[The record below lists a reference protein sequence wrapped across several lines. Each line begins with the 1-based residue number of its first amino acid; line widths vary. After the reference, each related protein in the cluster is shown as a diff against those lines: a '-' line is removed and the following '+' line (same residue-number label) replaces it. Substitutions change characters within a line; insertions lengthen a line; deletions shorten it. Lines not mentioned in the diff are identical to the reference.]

1 MTPGLLDRRDGP
13 WLGAGLAAGV
23 LAVAVY
29 LVTNPYPAYGAGLY
43 LRLAEALVAN
53 GYVPPPNVSGYTA
66 AGVPF
71 AYPPLQFYVLAGL
84 LDLGVDPVTIARL
97 LPGVGVLAALVPTYL
112 LARDYTGSRPAGAL
126 AAAATALNP
135 QLLQWHVSAGGV
147 VRAFAFCYAL
157 LAVYAGYRAF
167 EADSRRGA
175 LGAVALGALAFGATL
190 LSHPTYTV
198 FAGTSVLLLW
208 LVRDRSTAGFARGT
222 AIAVGG
228 VALAAPWL
236 GWVVAT
242 HGPDVLLG
250 AAGTH
255 GGLGGGTDTLDAGL
269 SLALL
274 PVVGGLYLRWRGDR
288 FLLAWAAVALVLF
301 AQARFVFAVGSV
313 VLAAV
318 AADLSGRLAFDT
330 LEGTVAGV
338 DRRSALAAACLLLG
352 TVAGAGYF
360 AHEATLDGDPSTP
373 EFLDDESVAAMAWV
387 QAETAPDATF
397 VVLGDAAEWFPLL
410 ADRTILVGPWGVEWR
425 GPTAYERQLR
435 AYRQVSA
442 CATADCVE
450 RWFPADRSPTYVYVP
465 RGGYTV
471 RGHQHV
477 AFGTLERSF
486 AVSPAWDRAYANHGV
501 VVYRAVGRDRPGSP
515 GSLGPW
521 LDEVRERDDERDQ
534 PAAEG
539 ERADP
544 AVAASDAGG
553 QQAERGGQREAV
565 ADERRRIPVD
575 ADDQRVEGQ
584 PREQAAG
591 REDGHPTGRAV
602 GGETVDQ

>member
-1 MTPGLLDRRDGP
+1 MTPGFLDRRDGP
-13 WLGAGLAAGV
+13 WLGAGLVAGV

-29 LVTNPYPAYGAGLY
+29 LATNPYPAYGAGLY
-43 LRLAEALVAN
+43 LRLAEALVTN
-53 GYVPPPNVSGYTA
+53 GYVPPARVGGYTA

-84 LDLGVDPVTIARL
+84 LDLGADPVTLARL

-112 LARDYTGSRPAGAL
+112 LARDYTDSRPAGAL
-126 AAAATALNP
+126 AAVATALNP

-157 LAVYAGYRAF
+157 GTVYAGYRAF
-167 EADSRRGA
+167 EASSRRGA
-175 LGAVALGALAFGATL
+175 LGAVAAGALAFGATL

-208 LVRDRSTAGFARGT
+208 LVRDRSVAGFARGA
-222 AIAVGG
+222 AIALGG
-228 VALAAPWL
+228 VVLAAPWL

-255 GGLGGGTDTLDAGL
+255 GGLGGGTDALRGGL

-274 PVVGGLYLRWRGDR
+274 PVVGGVYLRWRGDR
-288 FLLAWAAVALVLF
+288 FLLVWAAAALVLF

-318 AADLSGRLAFDT
+318 AADLSGRPGFDALDGT
-330 LEGTVAGV
+330 LAGV
-338 DRRSALAAACLLLG
+338 DHRAALAAAVLVLG
-352 TVAGAGYF
+352 TVAGGAYF

-373 EFLDDESVAAMAWV
+373 EFIDDESVAAMEWARV
-387 QAETAPDATF
+387 ETAPDATF

-435 AYRQVSA
+435 AYKRVSD
-442 CATADCVE
+442 CRTVDCVE
-450 RWFPADRSPTYVYVP
+450 RWFPAGRSPTYVSLP

-471 RGHQHV
+471 RGHQRA

-486 AVSPAWDRAYANHGV
+486 ALSPAWDRAYANRGV
-501 VVYRAVGRDRPGSP
+501 VVYRAVARSP
-515 GSLGPW
+515 LANRSEPW
-521 LDEVRERDDERDQ
+521 LDEVREREGEGDQ

-539 ERADP
+539 EGTNP

-553 QQAERGGQREAV
+553 QQAERGGQREPV
-565 ADERRRIPVD
+565 ADERRWIPGH
-575 ADDQRVEGQ
+575 AEDQRVEGQ
-584 PREQAAG
+584 PREQAAA
-591 REDGHPTGRAV
+591 REDGHAAGRAV
-602 GGETVDQ
+602 GGEAADQ